1 MTKKEA
7 EGAEKKKIA
16 DIQKKECNLTDM
28 TFGEL
33 FDEFYDYKKDKV
45 KATTLRGYTYIR
57 PKLKRFKD
65 MKIRDFDI
73 QEFLNGER
81 GYQVWI

>member
-1 MTKKEA
+1 MLMVVKENINH
-7 EGAEKKKIA
+7 KNTWLK
-16 DIQKKECNLTDM
+16 KKECNLTDM

-45 KATTLRGYTYIR
+45 KVTTLRGYTHIR
-57 PKLKRFKD
+57 PKLKRFED

>member
-7 EGAEKKKIA
+7 EDAEKKMIA

-45 KATTLRGYTYIR
+45 EMEPIHK
-57 PKLKRFKD
+57 
-65 MKIRDFDI
+65 
-73 QEFLNGER
+73 
-81 GYQVWI
+81 